1 MELPSIT
8 RRAALGGLALIPAAG
23 AVLAASPAPES
34 AAGKLDPSAAPN
46 SPDGNIVPVDRID
59 ILAPQLG
66 AALAEDR
73 EGRWFAIVWPSPE
86 AAPAFMLRP
95 LAALPMALGGL
106 PTAPFDYVRAMRD
119 DGFVF
124 VCRGDRSNPDGYA
137 IRKATKTGRDD
148 TADFLLAL
156 IRLVSA

>member
-1 MELPSIT
+1 MTKIIT
-8 RRAALGGLALIPAAG
+8 RRAALGGLASLSAAG
-23 AVLAASPAPES
+23 AAS
-34 AAGKLDPSAAPN
+34 AAGVKIPDGSLEPSAVQGV
-46 SPDGNIVPVDRID
+46 SDGNTLPLDRID
-59 ILAPQLG
+59 LLAPQLA
-66 AALAEDR
+66 AALAEHR
-73 EGRWFAIVWPSPE
+73 EGKWFAIVCPSDE
-86 AAPAFMLRP
+86 VAPAFMLRP
-95 LAALPMALGGL
+95 LAALPMALCGL
-106 PTAPFDYVRAMRD
+106 PSAPFDYVRGMRD